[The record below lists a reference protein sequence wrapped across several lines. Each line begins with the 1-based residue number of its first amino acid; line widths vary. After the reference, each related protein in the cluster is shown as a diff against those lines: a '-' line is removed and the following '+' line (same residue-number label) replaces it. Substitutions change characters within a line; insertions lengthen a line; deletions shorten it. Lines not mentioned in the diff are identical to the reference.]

1 MLMTPGVQQLL
12 RLPPN
17 EITTTMLEQKARE
30 DGMLT
35 MLQDGMLKVI
45 AGKTTLEEVFRV
57 VG

>member
-1 MLMTPGVQQLL
+1 MTPGVQQLL

-17 EITTTMLEQKARE
+17 EISTPMLEKQAVE

-35 MLQDGMLKVI
+35 MLQDGLLKAI
-45 AGKTTLEEVFRV
+45 NGETTIEEVFRV